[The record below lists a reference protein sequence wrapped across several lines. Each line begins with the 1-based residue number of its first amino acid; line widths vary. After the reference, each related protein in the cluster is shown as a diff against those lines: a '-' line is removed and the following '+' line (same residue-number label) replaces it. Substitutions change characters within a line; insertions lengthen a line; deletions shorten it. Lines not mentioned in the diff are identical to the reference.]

1 MTSFPYINRRTAL
14 QSVAGLGALA
24 AINPLT
30 SLATGGNQ
38 VKSAK
43 KLVLIVNNLGF
54 NPKTFYPKKADL
66 NDSPLL
72 SRLKAHHD
80 GITVPKDIMQPTID
94 RGHKAS
100 KGIWTC
106 NAKQAN
112 GPYIS
117 LDQFI
122 AGNLQQSTRYK
133 TVNMAGQSLVWDKN
147 SRTVDTLK
155 ERGPEAVFDHLFGQT
170 PTDSIRR
177 ELDALRASRR
187 ALPNGEGA
195 GAYQAA
201 LDEREQELL
210 VELEWASKPVPKVE
224 CDTNL
229 HLSDH
234 HGRGVMNPFRQQL
247 ELIRLGM
254 KHQRG
259 QIFTASPPYIDKT
272 DYGVGAGY
280 HALGHGQHR
289 EQNKFTDML
298 KLEQTLMDSFADFLG
313 SMKENGQWEDTIVLF
328 MGGFSDPGAHSR
340 KYLPAVLAGG
350 GFRHQGLLECKQG
363 DRLEHTLS
371 ELYVSICHQ
380 MGVDVGEFAGAK
392 GNLDKVIS

>member
-1 MTSFPYINRRTAL
+1 MTSFPHINRRTAL
-14 QSVAGLGALA
+14 KSVAGLGALA

-30 SLATGGNQ
+30 SLATGGKQ

-43 KLVLIVNNLGF
+43 KLVLIVNGLGF
-54 NPKTFYPKKADL
+54 NPHTFYPKKADL

-80 GITVPKDIMQPTID
+80 GITIPKDIMQPTID

-100 KGIWTC
+100 KGILTC
-106 NAKQAN
+106 NAKQTN

-122 AGNLQQSTRYK
+122 AGHLQQATRYK
-133 TVNMAGQSLVWDKN
+133 TVNLAGQSLVWDKN
-147 SRTVDTLK
+147 SRTVDTLM
-155 ERGPEAVFDHLFGQT
+155 ERGPQAVFDHLFGQT
-170 PTDSIRR
+170 PTDSLRR
-177 ELDALRASRR
+177 ELDALRASRK
-187 ALPNGEGA
+187 AVPNWNA
-195 GAYQAA
+195 SYRAA

-210 VELEWASKPVPKVE
+210 VELEWAVKPVPKVE
-224 CDTNL
+224 TQMGL
-229 HLSDH
+229 ALSDH

-247 ELIRLGM
+247 EFVRLGM

-259 QIFTASPPYIDKT
+259 QIFTVAPPYIDKT

-289 EQNKFTDML
+289 EKQKFTDML
-298 KLEQTLMDSFADFLG
+298 KLEQQLMDSFADFLA
-313 SMKENGQWEDTIVLF
+313 SLKENDQWEDTIVLF

-350 GFRHQGLLECKQG
+350 GFRHQGLMECKQG

-380 MGVDVGEFAGAK
+380 MGVDVGEFAAAK
-392 GNLDKVIS
+392 GDLDNILA